1 MTSAFE
7 GSNPVLVTT
16 TAMTM
21 VTTHIRISD
30 GSIFCGEE
38 EEEEKAAANLFAT
51 QFLTIVVGVVFT
63 TRAELVAA
71 APSQALFLLHKS

>member
-1 MTSAFE
+1 
-7 GSNPVLVTT
+7 
-16 TAMTM
+16 MTM

-30 GSIFCGEE
+30 GSIFCGE

>member
-7 GSNPVLVTT
+7 GSNPVVITT

-30 GSIFCGEE
+30 GSIFCGE

>member
-7 GSNPVLVTT
+7 GSNPVVITT

-30 GSIFCGEE
+30 GSIFCGE

-63 TRAELVAA
+63 TRAELIAA

>member
-7 GSNPVLVTT
+7 GSNPVVITT

-21 VTTHIRISD
+21 VTAHIRISD

-38 EEEEKAAANLFAT
+38 EGEKAAANLFAT

>member
-7 GSNPVLVTT
+7 GSNPVVITT

-21 VTTHIRISD
+21 VMTHIRISD
-30 GSIFCGEE
+30 GSIFCGE

>member
-7 GSNPVLVTT
+7 GSNPVFVTT

-30 GSIFCGEE
+30 GNIFCGQ

>member
-7 GSNPVLVTT
+7 GSNPVLVTR

-30 GSIFCGEE
+30 DSIFCGE

>member
-7 GSNPVLVTT
+7 GSNPVLITT

-38 EEEEKAAANLFAT
+38 EEEKAAANLFAT
-51 QFLTIVVGVVFT
+51 QFLTIAVGVVFT

>member
-7 GSNPVLVTT
+7 GSNPVLITT

-30 GSIFCGEE
+30 GSIFCGE

>member
-7 GSNPVLVTT
+7 GSNPVLITT

-38 EEEEKAAANLFAT
+38 EEEKAEAKLFAT

-63 TRAELVAA
+63 IRAELVAA
-71 APSQALFLLHKS
+71 APSQTRFLLHKS